1 MPHPPPSRRRY
12 RARLTLA
19 AALVLLTGVF
29 LLQAWLPGRILARYH
44 ALSLDMGAGHRGAAG
59 HVKLDWFAPGYS
71 LHEVRITR
79 DAGPP
84 LLEARELRIRL
95 HPLGGDSEVSVHGLA
110 LDLDA
115 GADRLG
121 AGVPWRRYLDA
132 LAPRFAPSSVELV
145 DARILLRLEGIA
157 QAPIEIDALDLR
169 LDGLDLTPDASR
181 PAPARITGEARLLQH
196 APLRVEG
203 VFDPA
208 GPMQRLN
215 LKLSFDALALERL
228 DPYARLWR
236 GIDFEAGR
244 GAGELRLSSSDTRVR
259 GGLVATLTDVD
270 VFDAREDLGRDG
282 DGLLRAARELIAG
295 GAAVLGSGGGPLRVE
310 QALDRQVPLAEDNFE
325 GLRAVLE
332 AGLAALPAR

>member
-1 MPHPPPSRRRY
+1 MPHPSPPRRRY
-12 RARLTLA
+12 RARLALA
-19 AALVLLTGVF
+19 AVIVLLTGVF
-29 LLQAWLPGRILARYH
+29 VLQAWLPGRILARYH
-44 ALSLDMGAGHRGAAG
+44 ALSLDMGAGHRGTAG
-59 HVKLDWFAPGYS
+59 RATLHWLEPGYS
-71 LHEVRITR
+71 LHDVRVAR

-84 LLEARELRIRL
+84 LLQARELRIRL
-95 HPLGGDSEVSVHGLA
+95 HPLGGDSEVSVRGLV

-115 GADRLG
+115 GAGRLG

-132 LAPRFAPSSVELV
+132 LAPSFAPSAVELV

-157 QAPIEIDALDLR
+157 QAPIEIDPLDLR
-169 LDGLDLTPDASR
+169 LDGLDETPEPSR
-181 PAPARITGEARLLQH
+181 PAPARIAGEARLLQH
-196 APLRVEG
+196 APLRIEG

-208 GPMQRLN
+208 ARMQRLN
-215 LKLSFDALALERL
+215 LELSFDALALEQL

-244 GAGELRLSSSDTRVR
+244 AAGELRLISSDTRVR

-282 DGLLRAARELIAG
+282 DGLLRAARELFAG
-295 GAAVLGSGGGPLRVE
+295 GAAMLGTGGGPLRVE
-310 QALDRQVPLAEDNFE
+310 QALDRQVTLAEDNFE